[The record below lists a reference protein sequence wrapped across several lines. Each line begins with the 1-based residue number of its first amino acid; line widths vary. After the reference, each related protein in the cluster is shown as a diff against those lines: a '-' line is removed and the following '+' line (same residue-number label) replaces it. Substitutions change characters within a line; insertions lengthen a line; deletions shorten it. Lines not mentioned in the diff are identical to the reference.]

1 MHAYN
6 GQPYNRTLRTSAF
19 TNSNLT
25 FTFVIPIILQLLQ
38 TDIKLRFAAFNLA
51 FRIWSGYTLVL
62 FNMIPKYLNS
72 ETVSITR
79 FPMLI
84 YPSQLTNIAFVLAML
99 IFKELTVQKVY
110 RRMSKAYSSTGD
122 GASRTKSSA

>member
-1 MHAYN
+1 
-6 GQPYNRTLRTSAF
+6 
-19 TNSNLT
+19 
-25 FTFVIPIILQLLQ
+25 
-38 TDIKLRFAAFNLA
+38 
-51 FRIWSGYTLVL
+51 
-62 FNMIPKYLNS
+62 MIPKYLNS

-99 IFKELTVQKVY
+99 IFKELAVQKAY